1 MTDTAPEDRMRR
13 EMKKLDKLVEELD
26 TELICYLVEKSGDEL
41 ERRSQR
47 EMEYLIKRR
56 KRICVQNVSDT
67 K

>member
-13 EMKKLDKLVEELD
+13 EMVKIDRSVEEMD
-26 TELICYLVEKSGDEL
+26 TELIFYLIEKAGDEL

-56 KRICVQNVSDT
+56 KRICVKTVSDT